1 MPEEITNDN
10 KKRLQWLDIM
20 KGLLIF
26 FVMVDHSLPGPM
38 TERFYSPF
46 FLAMFFWVGGYT
58 FSLKDSFKTFIISK
72 IQHLVIPLFV
82 LGGMRVIII
91 CIMVGF
97 GSLPERLLGL
107 VLQRCLVND
116 EMWFLSCLFVAELTM
131 YFLLKFLNRIKEEKK
146 RYCLLLLS
154 ELLLMVIGCVIT
166 GCLRVKLIWE
176 IETAFIMVFY
186 TGCGYVWRRSEKKAE
201 ILLKLPVVLAFLAAY
216 VALWFFIRESLYK
229 PRLSDIEGFPM
240 FFLKSL
246 LMMPVII
253 YITRKLE
260 GSLVGRV
267 SAFLGVNTLF
277 FFAFGGFGRE
287 LFYMIM
293 AKLGM
298 DSAPWQAFACAVFI
312 LCLMSGPAVLFKKL
326 CPFAVGVKRKKIKN

>member
-1 MPEEITNDN
+1 MTKEITNEN

-26 FVMVDHSLPGPM
+26 FVMVDHSFPGAM

-82 LGGMRVIII
+82 LGSMRVLII
-91 CIMVGF
+91 CILTGF
-97 GSLPERLLGL
+97 EAFPDRVLGL
-107 VLQRCLVND
+107 VLQRCLIND
-116 EMWFLSCLFVAELTM
+116 EMWFLSCLFVAEVTM
-131 YFLLKFLNRIKEEKK
+131 YFLLKFLGKVKQEKNR
-146 RYCLLLLS
+146 YFLLLFT
-154 ELLLMVIGCVIT
+154 ELVLLVLGCVIT
-166 GCLRVKLIWE
+166 GCLQLKLVWE
-176 IETAFIMVFY
+176 IETAMIMVFY

-201 ILLKLPVVLAFLAAY
+201 VLLKLPVVLSFLAVY
-216 VALWFFIRESLYK
+216 VALWFFIQESLYK
-229 PRLSDIEGFPM
+229 PRLSDMEGFPL

-253 YITRKLE
+253 YLTRKLE
-260 GSLVGRV
+260 GSLLGRV
-267 SAFLGVNTLF
+267 LAFLGVNTLF

-287 LFYMIM
+287 LFYMIID
-293 AKLGM
+293 KFGLE
-298 DSAPWQAFACAVFI
+298 SASWQAFACAVFI
-312 LCLMSGPAVLFKKL
+312 LCIMSGPAVLFKKFF
-326 CPFAVGVKRKKIKN
+326 PFAVGIKRK